1 MRCRTHALAAGLR
14 ADPLA
19 ELLVIQQGTM
29 RIEDLRFR
37 PTQFSLYAL
46 LQTHQIFGA
55 TLKRG
60 FEPTALFIGH
70 RRRDPVM
77 RDRDRAA
84 SDDMGPASGQAG

>member
-46 LQTHQIFGA
+46 LQTHPIFGA